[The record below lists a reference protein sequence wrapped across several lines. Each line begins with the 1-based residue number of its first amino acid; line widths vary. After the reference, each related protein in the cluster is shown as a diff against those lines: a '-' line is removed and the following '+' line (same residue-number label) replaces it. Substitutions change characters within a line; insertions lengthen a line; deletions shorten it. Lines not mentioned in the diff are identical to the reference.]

1 MPAFAPPYCPSAV
14 CPARSGSAAFLW
26 RRAGSYVR
34 AADGRRVPR
43 FLCRACGL
51 RFSAQSF
58 RLDFRQRKPW
68 LNVPVLHCL
77 VSKVTHRQTARTLRC
92 DRKTVHRRLSL
103 YARALDDLHRFF
115 LRRARRQGG
124 LRGAFSLDELETFEQ
139 NRRLKPVT
147 LPVLIHRDTR
157 FVVHLEAGALPSR
170 GRLSAAD
177 EAKKRLMGP
186 RRSESSQMVDRCL
199 AKQKEVHH
207 RTDGLQLITDGKRTY
222 GALARRHFDN
232 RWSHARVPSEAPRGV
247 SSPMFP
253 INHTLASLRDNVSR
267 LVRRSWGASQL
278 KENLTKHARV
288 WLAWRNYAR
297 PITNARPRASAATAL
312 GLAAR
317 RLSAAD
323 LLRWRWPLL
332 LPPNAFAGAG
342 AAAALRHSCA
352 IGRGQYP

>member
-1 MPAFAPPYCPSAV
+1 MPAFTPRFCPSAG
-14 CPARSGSAAFLW
+14 CPTRAGTAAFLW
-26 RRAGSYVR
+26 RRSGSYLR

-43 FLCRACGL
+43 FLCRACGR

-58 RLDFRQRKPW
+58 RLDFRLQKPH
-68 LNVPVLHCL
+68 LNVPILHYL
-77 VSKVTHRQTARTLRC
+77 VSKVTHRQTARVLRC

-103 YARALDDLHRFF
+103 YARALDELHQFF

-124 LRGAFSLDELETFEQ
+124 LRGVFSLDELETFEQ

-147 LPVLIHRDTR
+147 VPVLIHRDTR
-157 FVVHLEAGALPSR
+157 FVVHLETGQLPAR
-170 GRLSAAD
+170 GRRSAAD
-177 EAKKRLMGP
+177 EAKKRRMGP
-186 RRSESSQMVDRCL
+186 RPSESAQVVDRCF
-199 AKQKEVHH
+199 AKLKEVH
-207 RTDGLQLITDGKRTY
+207 RRSDGLQLITDGKRTY
-222 GALARRHFDN
+222 GPIARRHFGV

-247 SSPMFP
+247 TSPMFP

-267 LVRRSWGASQL
+267 LVRRSWGASKL

-312 GLAAR
+312 GLATR
-317 RLSAAD
+317 RLAAAD

-332 LPPNAFAGAG
+332 LPPSAFAGAEPDG
-342 AAAALRHSCA
+342 AMRPSCA
-352 IGRGQYP
+352 I